1 MTGYPIKYY
10 FNLITKQIIQYDNNF
25 FNYCIFIYV
34 LEDFAMFLKHL
45 GSVKIAEQDGFTSL
59 IQFKE
64 ISKQL

>member
-1 MTGYPIKYY
+1 
-10 FNLITKQIIQYDNNF
+10 
-25 FNYCIFIYV
+25 
-34 LEDFAMFLKHL
+34 MFLKHL